1 MERILL
7 ALTKLFSRT
16 PNFILHYKRQV
27 LAVLLVISAFLFYG
41 IFSLTVFDMSS
52 DSFLEDENPAQIALD
67 EFRRQFGGDDSVF
80 IIYAAKDGDVFSRES
95 LTAIQNLTQ
104 DLVDWEDLDRSDYG
118 DVPWDELSH
127 IRRVQ
132 SLANIRVQESIGDT
146 LRSDRLIPRQLPE
159 TDSDL
164 QALKRNA
171 LDQKDFVGA
180 FYSPDGLYGAILVQ
194 TDYGTIPVEGYESA
208 VDIAGIEL
216 DDGFASFDL
225 SFDETAEVQEVE
237 FQDTDQL
244 AYFDFDTALTEVY
257 ENYGSQF
264 DFYPV
269 GTPSM
274 MGQMQGVLNQMA
286 ILGTLMVLIF
296 SLLLWILFRSGS
308 ALVWPMVTIALSV
321 AWCWGITVWLG
332 VTISTM
338 IALTVLLIFA
348 VGIADCV
355 HVMSAYFTFRRDGI
369 DHYEALSRAYE
380 KVGLA
385 ILLTTLT
392 TAAGVSVLATSSLEP
407 IKVFAIMSAMG
418 VVLAFLF
425 TIFLLPILLD
435 LWHPS
440 SIDNKER
447 PSLADRL
454 GFRWHSLENKTQL
467 LIAAVVAAIIFLSL
481 GFLVGTFIN
490 FVIGLTYW
498 IVNYQRVILAK
509 VPAIVES
516 SPHLIILIFG
526 VGFAICAYGA
536 TKILIDTNIAEMFR
550 SDHPLTIAVEVV
562 DENMSGAQ
570 NMEIMIDTK
579 KTDGMLNMQLLSA
592 VDQLQSRIE
601 ERYPEIIGRTNSLAN
616 IVKDTNQAMNGDDPA
631 FYRIPESDQAI
642 SQLLFMFNS
651 ANPDDRRNIVS
662 DDYSRSHISVTARNM
677 GSYEYKALFEEVA
690 SDVDDTFKDVEPE
703 FPGLDVNLTGS
714 MATLM
719 VMADEVA
726 NSQFNSF
733 ALALLIVSLI
743 MMISLGSIKGGA
755 MGMVP
760 NAIPA
765 FLAFGLMGLFGIPLD
780 TDTLLIAPII
790 LGIAVDDTIHF
801 MTHYRIEL
809 SKTGS
814 IGMALDS
821 AIKEVGQAVMFTTMV
836 IGLGFAVL
844 SFSDY
849 LGMAKV
855 GFFGSMAIFVALL
868 CDLFLIPAMIIIF
881 KPKFGVK
888 DVDTQTNF
896 QEATT

>member
-1 MERILL
+1 
-7 ALTKLFSRT
+7 
-16 PNFILHYKRQV
+16 
-27 LAVLLVISAFLFYG
+27 
-41 IFSLTVFDMSS
+41 
-52 DSFLEDENPAQIALD
+52 
-67 EFRRQFGGDDSVF
+67 
-80 IIYAAKDGDVFSRES
+80 
-95 LTAIQNLTQ
+95 
-104 DLVDWEDLDRSDYG
+104 
-118 DVPWDELSH
+118 
-127 IRRVQ
+127 
-132 SLANIRVQESIGDT
+132 
-146 LRSDRLIPRQLPE
+146 
-159 TDSDL
+159 
-164 QALKRNA
+164 
-171 LDQKDFVGA
+171 
-180 FYSPDGLYGAILVQ
+180 
-194 TDYGTIPVEGYESA
+194 
-208 VDIAGIEL
+208 
-216 DDGFASFDL
+216 
-225 SFDETAEVQEVE
+225 
-237 FQDTDQL
+237 
-244 AYFDFDTALTEVY
+244 
-257 ENYGSQF
+257 
-264 DFYPV
+264 
-269 GTPSM
+269 
-274 MGQMQGVLNQMA
+274 
-286 ILGTLMVLIF
+286 
-296 SLLLWILFRSGS
+296 
-308 ALVWPMVTIALSV
+308 
-321 AWCWGITVWLG
+321 
-332 VTISTM
+332 
-338 IALTVLLIFA
+338 
-348 VGIADCV
+348 
-355 HVMSAYFTFRRDGI
+355 
-369 DHYEALSRAYE
+369 
-380 KVGLA
+380 
-385 ILLTTLT
+385 
-392 TAAGVSVLATSSLEP
+392 
-407 IKVFAIMSAMG
+407 
-418 VVLAFLF
+418 
-425 TIFLLPILLD
+425 
-435 LWHPS
+435 
-440 SIDNKER
+440 
-447 PSLADRL
+447 
-454 GFRWHSLENKTQL
+454 
-467 LIAAVVAAIIFLSL
+467 
-481 GFLVGTFIN
+481 
-490 FVIGLTYW
+490 
-498 IVNYQRVILAK
+498 
-509 VPAIVES
+509 
-516 SPHLIILIFG
+516 
-526 VGFAICAYGA
+526 
-536 TKILIDTNIAEMFR
+536 MFK

-579 KTDGMLNMQLLSA
+579 TTDGMIDMQLLSA
-592 VDQLQSRIE
+592 VDQLQNRIE

-677 GSYEYKALFEEVA
+677 GSYEYKALFEEIA